1 MFKTSNN
8 KRLGIPL
15 VDLYL
20 RLSLLCQV
28 GDDVICLCKICGDA
42 RFMSQDPSI
51 HSNNQCR
58 PMYNLDSNPY
68 LLLEVCS
75 SYVEHKN
82 TGFLGIN
89 NLSSVWKK
97 NVCVFLNI
105 SATSQYNLL

>member
-1 MFKTSNN
+1 
-8 KRLGIPL
+8 
-15 VDLYL
+15 
-20 RLSLLCQV
+20 
-28 GDDVICLCKICGDA
+28 
-42 RFMSQDPSI
+42 
-51 HSNNQCR
+51 
-58 PMYNLDSNPY
+58 MYNLDSNPY